1 MTEILLF
8 FDYYSRLKRVVSKI
22 ELACVRVPRENEQN
36 SDSSAKIALVFERP
50 VFNETRRFNF
60 RGV

>member
-22 ELACVRVPRENEQN
+22 ELACVRVLRENEQN
-36 SDSSAKIALVFERP
+36 SAKIALVFERP